1 MDTKPTVKTVTVL
14 AGLLLVMVSAI
25 RPAQADEYLCDA
37 TQASTNE
44 LPILKAECPIGE
56 GLWGKR
62 GPSRS
67 AELFWIQCGILDKPL
82 PLRHAKKL
90 YQSISTDV
98 WMMRYGKEYRCLIG
112 PYDDYAMALKEWRQ
126 VRKIPKYSDAFIR
139 EIKNDATA
147 VPAKPAPT
155 KPTPIKPAPVKA
167 EPVPP
172 SKPVAQVPAP
182 TPVSTPAPV
191 PEAVVLATPPQSTA
205 AKASEMDI
213 IVRRQAKLGDKT
225 YAIPFIRDYE
235 HFYMESEKPWNRMDY
250 DSATEVCGLLGM
262 RLATQKEWKGIL
274 ESNELSRSK
283 WPLHLPYWGIS
294 QQGFFTSGKVTQLK
308 GSSLLNV
315 LCIQP

>member
-1 MDTKPTVKTVTVL
+1 
-14 AGLLLVMVSAI
+14 MVSAMS
-25 RPAQADEYLCDA
+25 PAQASEYLCDA

-62 GPSRS
+62 GPSRN
-67 AELFWIQCGILDKPL
+67 AELFWIQCGIVGKPL
-82 PLRHAKKL
+82 PLWHAKKL
-90 YQSISTDV
+90 YRSISTDV

-139 EIKNDATA
+139 EIKNQSTVSA
-147 VPAKPAPT
+147 PAQ
-155 KPTPIKPAPVKA
+155 
-167 EPVPP
+167 PVPVTP
-172 SKPVAQVPAP
+172 TKPVAQLSSSPAP
-182 TPVSTPAPV
+182 TPEESKAIAP
-191 PEAVVLATPPQSTA
+191 PPPSTA
-205 AKASEMDI
+205 AKAAKMDI
-213 IVRRQAKLGDKT
+213 IVRRQAKLDGKA

-235 HFYMESEKPWNRMDY
+235 HFYMENDKPWNRMDY

-262 RLATQKEWKGIL
+262 RLATQREWKGIL
-274 ESNELSRSK
+274 ESNELSRSE

-294 QQGFFTSGKVTQLK
+294 QQGLFTSGKVTQLK

-315 LCIQP
+315 LCIQS